1 MFHRIS
7 NHTANTMGDLV
18 KKLEAELLQLRRKVG
33 ETSTSFSTVESL
45 KALKPSKRKSK

>member
-18 KKLEAELLQLRRKVG
+18 KKLVEAELLQLRRKVG
-33 ETSTSFSTVESL
+33 ETS
-45 KALKPSKRKSK
+45 KAVKPSKRKK